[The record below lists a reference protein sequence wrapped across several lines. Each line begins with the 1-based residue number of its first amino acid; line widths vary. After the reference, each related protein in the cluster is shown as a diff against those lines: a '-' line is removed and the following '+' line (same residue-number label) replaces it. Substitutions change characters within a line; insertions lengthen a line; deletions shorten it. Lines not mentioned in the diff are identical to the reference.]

1 MKKIGFI
8 DYYLSE
14 WHADNYP
21 KWIDNYAK
29 ETGLDYKVTHAY
41 GEIEVS
47 PVDGLTTDEWC
58 EKLQIKRA
66 NSIKELVDS
75 VDYVVLLAPTNP
87 ETHLALCAETFK
99 YLNGKS
105 IYVDKTFA
113 PDYKTAL
120 EIFKVAKEYNVKF
133 FSTSA
138 LRYSPILVD
147 AMKEKNVITYMGG
160 SNIDEYII
168 HQVESIVKFY
178 GVGATKVK
186 AEQDGDVV
194 KFEVAYENGKIAY
207 MNYSRAF
214 GYDAEIE
221 KLDGTK
227 EKVDLSAGCF
237 QGLINNIVDFF
248 ETGKVDF
255 DNAEILEVM
264 KIRDASLIAKD
275 NLGQWIEVQKN

>member
-1 MKKIGFI
+1 MKTIGFI

-21 KWIDNYAK
+21 QWISNYTK
-29 ETGLDYKVTHAY
+29 ENGLDYKVTHAY
-41 GEIEVS
+41 GEIDVS

-58 EKLQIKRA
+58 EKMGIKRA
-66 NSIKELVDS
+66 YSIKELVDS
-75 VDYVVLLAPTNP
+75 VDYVILLAPTNP
-87 ETHLALCAETFK
+87 ETHLPLCQETFK
-99 YLNGKS
+99 YLNGKN
-105 IYVDKTFA
+105 IYIDKTFA
-113 PDYKTAL
+113 PNYETAL
-120 EIFKVAKEYNVKF
+120 VIFKLAKEYGVNF

-138 LRYSPILVD
+138 LRYSPTLIENMD
-147 AMKEKNVITYMGG
+147 QANVVPYMGG

-168 HQVESIVKFY
+168 HQVETIVKFF

-186 AEQDGDVV
+186 AENVDGVV
-194 KFEVAYENGKIAY
+194 KFEVAFSSGKTGY
-207 MNYSRAF
+207 MNYSTAF

-227 EKVDLSAGCF
+227 EKVDLIGGCF
-237 QGLINNIVDFF
+237 QNLANHIIKFF
-248 ETGKVDF
+248 ETGKADF

-275 NLGQWIEVQKN
+275 NLGVWIQI